1 MKSRIGEMQRPVPG
15 DYRTDDFALRKI
27 ENSEVV
33 TIHNS
38 EYTFLCS
45 VSYSNK
51 SQSQRTMNNRRL

>member
-1 MKSRIGEMQRPVPG
+1 MQRPGSRGTRTG
-15 DYRTDDFALRKI
+15 DSVLRKI

-45 VSYSNK
+45 VSLLKQVSESTNYEQWETIGPK
-51 SQSQRTMNNRRL
+51 GF